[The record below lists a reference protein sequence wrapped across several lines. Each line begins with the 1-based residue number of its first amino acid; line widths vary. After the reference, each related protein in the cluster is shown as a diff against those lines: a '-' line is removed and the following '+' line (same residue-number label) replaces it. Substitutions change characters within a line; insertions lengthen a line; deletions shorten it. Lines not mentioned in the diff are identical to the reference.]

1 MSCPPEEDGSEP
13 GDPLFGEWPERESED
28 AQANNSEDSAETKEE
43 AKAESKPLSFVDRLI
58 MESIEKDESLVLAPK
73 RKKPPKPAEEP
84 KPVEEPESS
93 AETEQPAQP
102 EPVQVEKPEPTEEP
116 EPVAETE
123 QTAQPEESEPE
134 AEPEPVQAEKPE
146 PAKEPEPVA
155 ETEPAPQPQPAPPEE
170 PEPETEPVQAEKQEP
185 AKEPEPVAETQ
196 PAQPEPAA
204 EPEPKREPAEEPEPA
219 AETEPAPQPQSA
231 QPEEPKPEAE
241 PEPVQ
246 AEKPKPAEELEPSA
260 ETEPAPQPQT
270 TQSEEPGPSADE
282 FILEGPSTEAE
293 TLDDIFAGP
302 SEPAASIFPAAASQD
317 EEQLA
322 PEPIQSEPETGENS
336 SSEAEPEKPPET
348 MEVLTESN
356 PLPKPI
362 DPTLESVEEELSQE
376 VIQFLKLVEKAED
389 DPDSPAAEIP
399 LTKEAPPKK
408 KSFKMKSKEAPPS
421 ILQDTEPTKALKPE
435 KLDSSFVKSEQKPQ
449 KKSGASRAIGGQLR
463 DLEQAFAQSEPG
475 KLPSGI
481 EKRSVAAISFLS
493 RLEGTQRV
501 MVVVED
507 DKGELQCTAA
517 GGVEGED
524 YLKQT
529 SQRLLRTVLRSNE
542 SKLLLDAT
550 KDARFSNDAAL
561 KSQGVLS
568 ALCAPF
574 TDKVSGARGLLY
586 VDNLERDNAFTY
598 QDLRHVESFCNR
610 LATDTYLEGFE
621 QVTTSPKAPDEL
633 QAEVQQVDPRIYIAV
648 AIILILVMVPSI
660 FSLFGSKEE
669 EKPTGPTI
677 VTRAT
682 ADSKTVV
689 ISFLR
694 AIETRNFRSAYQ
706 YLTQERRGKLNFDKF
721 NAQAVKF
728 MSEKGNSWII
738 ARLDVVENT
747 TNSDFLKTYDLIPPD
762 DRLLRW
768 KVTTQKLEGVWY
780 ISSIREMGPLSF

>member
-1 MSCPPEEDGSEP
+1 MSCPPEEGGSEP
-13 GDPLFGEWPERESED
+13 GDPLFGEWPEKESED

-123 QTAQPEESEPE
+123 QTAQPEE
-134 AEPEPVQAEKPE
+134 
-146 PAKEPEPVA
+146 
-155 ETEPAPQPQPAPPEE
+155 
-170 PEPETEPVQAEKQEP
+170 
-185 AKEPEPVAETQ
+185 
-196 PAQPEPAA
+196 PEPAA

-219 AETEPAPQPQSA
+219 AETEPAPQPQPA
-231 QPEEPKPEAE
+231 QPEEPEPEAEPEPVQAEKPKPAEELEPSAETEPAPQPQPAQPEEPEPEAE

-348 MEVLTESN
+348 MEVLTESS

-463 DLEQAFAQSEPG
+463 DLEQALAQSEPG

-598 QDLRHVESFCNR
+598 QDLRNVESFCNR

>member
-13 GDPLFGEWPERESED
+13 GDPLFGEWPEKESED
-28 AQANNSEDSAETKEE
+28 AQANNSEASAETKEE

-123 QTAQPEESEPE
+123 QTAQPEE
-134 AEPEPVQAEKPE
+134 
-146 PAKEPEPVA
+146 
-155 ETEPAPQPQPAPPEE
+155 
-170 PEPETEPVQAEKQEP
+170 
-185 AKEPEPVAETQ
+185 
-196 PAQPEPAA
+196 PEPAA

-219 AETEPAPQPQSA
+219 AETEPAPQPQPAQPEEPEPEAEPEPVQAEKPKPAEELEPSAETEPAPQPQPA

-463 DLEQAFAQSEPG
+463 DLEQALAQSEPG

>member
-13 GDPLFGEWPERESED
+13 GDPLFGEWPEKESED

-123 QTAQPEESEPE
+123 QTAQPEE
-134 AEPEPVQAEKPE
+134 
-146 PAKEPEPVA
+146 
-155 ETEPAPQPQPAPPEE
+155 
-170 PEPETEPVQAEKQEP
+170 
-185 AKEPEPVAETQ
+185 
-196 PAQPEPAA
+196 PEPAA

-219 AETEPAPQPQSA
+219 AETEPAPQPQPAQPEEPEPEAEPEPVQAEKPKPAEELEPSAETEPAPQPQSA

-449 KKSGASRAIGGQLR
+449 KKSGASRAIGVQLR
-463 DLEQAFAQSEPG
+463 DLEQALAQSEPG